1 MSARGRRGAPV
12 EPLIFGV
19 DGEPLQWTAPP
30 PAQQAPPP
38 VHAFAVGAQAWFSSP
53 VSGVRLRVI
62 VRAAL
67 PRLRYAIEREDTG
80 QALET
85 AETQLD
91 PRRGGL

>member
-1 MSARGRRGAPV
+1 MTARGRRGAPV
-12 EPLIFGV
+12 EPLIFGA

-30 PAQQAPPP
+30 PAQQTPPP
-38 VHAFAVGAQAWFSSP
+38 VHTFVVGAQAWFTSP
-53 VSGVRLRVI
+53 TSGAKLRVI
-62 VRAAL
+62 VRALL